1 MPARSSFSLP
11 RFVLRGHQPRW
22 LTPAAMASAVVFTVL
37 LTAIPIRLA
46 GANPP
51 ATFER
56 YLVRPLSTQ
65 AGVFEVLLTAT
76 PLMFTGLAV
85 AIAFRAGYWNIGA
98 EGQFLAGAVCVTWVG
113 TTFAGLPGPV
123 AIPVGFEGQIRP
135 RSGNALK
142 YGLSMPNS
150 PGTIDCDYRGEVKV
164 LVVNLG
170 QAPVTITRGM
180 RIAQLIIAPVARA
193 SLQVVEALPDSA
205 RGEKGFGSTGKH

>member
-76 PLMFTGLAV
+76 PLMFTGLRSRSPSGPA
-85 AIAFRAGYWNIGA
+85 
-98 EGQFLAGAVCVTWVG
+98 TG
-113 TTFAGLPGPV
+113 T
-123 AIPVGFEGQIRP
+123 
-135 RSGNALK
+135 S
-142 YGLSMPNS
+142 
-150 PGTIDCDYRGEVKV
+150 
-164 LVVNLG
+164 
-170 QAPVTITRGM
+170 AP
-180 RIAQLIIAPVARA
+180 RA
-193 SLQVVEALPDSA
+193 SSWPARSA
-205 RGEKGFGSTGKH
+205 